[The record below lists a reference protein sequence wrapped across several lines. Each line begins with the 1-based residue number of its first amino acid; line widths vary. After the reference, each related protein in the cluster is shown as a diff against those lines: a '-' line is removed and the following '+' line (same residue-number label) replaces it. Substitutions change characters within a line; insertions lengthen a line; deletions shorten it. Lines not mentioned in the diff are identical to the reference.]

1 VRDVSRYRLFVQAD
15 CRDKVSDAPY
25 TAVDVYLA
33 YKLKPLFDSDA
44 RFDLELLHDG
54 RYGEVRGYFDL
65 EVNMIV
71 IGIEGVYI
79 QRRILPYYSVTGGD
93 ELFFNV
99 FFQPF
104 LSVASS
110 PDEVILNLI
119 CTVV

>member
-1 VRDVSRYRLFVQAD
+1 MYRAIVCSFRPIVETKYPTLHILPSMYISRTNLNRCLI
-15 CRDKVSDAPY
+15 
-25 TAVDVYLA
+25 L
-33 YKLKPLFDSDA
+33 DA